1 MRHLNRREL
10 VNENWGSAF
19 ILFHIFI
26 FKLDNAPDTAAEKPI
41 ILSWVILRDRNCFD
55 SEIGKLRLIAVRLN
69 VEINRDLVN
78 HGIAASLTEDRKDL
92 LRLVGADVVF
102 SQNPLDVCN
111 AGFNDILVIGTAI
124 LSKKKLKDING
135 NICPFLDF
143 LCEVFADNPA
153 VEYLTQFAVDY
164 SVCIL
169 C

>member
-1 MRHLNRREL
+1 MN
-10 VNENWGSAF
+10 NSF
-19 ILFHIFI
+19 
-26 FKLDNAPDTAAEKPI
+26 
-41 ILSWVILRDRNCFD
+41 
-55 SEIGKLRLIAVRLN
+55 
-69 VEINRDLVN
+69 
-78 HGIAASLTEDRKDL
+78 IAASLTEDRKDL
-92 LRLVGADVVF
+92 LRLVGTDVVF

-143 LCEVFADNPA
+143 LCEVFADNSA